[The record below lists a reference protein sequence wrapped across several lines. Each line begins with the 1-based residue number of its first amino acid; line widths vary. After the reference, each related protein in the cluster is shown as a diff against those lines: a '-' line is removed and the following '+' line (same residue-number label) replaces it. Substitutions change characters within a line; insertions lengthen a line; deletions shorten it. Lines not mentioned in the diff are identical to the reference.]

1 MCALESGSKRDMIDK
16 ELSAEECHSNHR
28 EIYIFQTYIMD
39 EASTAH
45 TYVLIIFQKYHFHA
59 VLTIVKKYNMEESVE
74 RDNSEYYSL

>member
-28 EIYIFQTYIMD
+28 ENLYFQTYIMD

-45 TYVLIIFQKYHFHA
+45 VCIDHFPKISLSCSAHNC
-59 VLTIVKKYNMEESVE
+59 KKI
-74 RDNSEYYSL
+74 